1 MLSDQEVRREI
12 WQTAM
17 QKENN
22 FASYMAGFLV
32 LAGSISLGK
41 NPTVGLAFCHT
52 ESGLLAAALL
62 QKMYGYHPEI
72 SLDATRKTH
81 RYTIDLPASVSDK
94 LLADCHM
101 RHLDKQ
107 GAVCYTLSLGSMRWA
122 NTAAFCAALCIE
134 GGKLYTSG
142 EYRLDMV
149 LPADNKRL
157 NELEAALAKKS
168 IKFLYKL
175 SAERLR
181 LSFRKEDI
189 ASFLA
194 LVGAPEASLAVT
206 EFYLERSVKCD
217 VNRAINCTMGNIDKT
232 YTASADQTVA
242 IIYLQQQGLYQ
253 HLPAAVRATG
263 EARLANPEA
272 SLAVL
277 ADLVGSTKITVYRR
291 LQRIIAAAVAAGMP
305 IEDNTPQ

>member
-194 LVGAPEASLAVT
+194 LVGAPETTFMVQSLQAV
-206 EFYLERSVKCD
+206 EFPNSAWHLVPITLSRERPNAFSAARFIQTMVCSESWMIMMSSTMSRIMFMSFSV
-217 VNRAINCTMGNIDKT
+217 
-232 YTASADQTVA
+232 
-242 IIYLQQQGLYQ
+242 
-253 HLPAAVRATG
+253 
-263 EARLANPEA
+263 
-272 SLAVL
+272 
-277 ADLVGSTKITVYRR
+277 
-291 LQRIIAAAVAAGMP
+291 
-305 IEDNTPQ
+305 